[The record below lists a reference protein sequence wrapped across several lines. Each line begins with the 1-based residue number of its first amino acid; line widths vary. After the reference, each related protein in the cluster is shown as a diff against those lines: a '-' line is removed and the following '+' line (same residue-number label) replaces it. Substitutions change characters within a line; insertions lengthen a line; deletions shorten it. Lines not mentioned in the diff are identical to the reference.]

1 MVGGGGSWGEKG
13 LSWGTRAPM
22 RLGRP
27 MNSKNL
33 GILKIANYR
42 GFEFRAA
49 VL

>member
-1 MVGGGGSWGEKG
+1 
-13 LSWGTRAPM
+13 
-22 RLGRP
+22 

-49 VL
+49 VLQLSIFPLLLSNVLVQK